1 MPAVGPDAKRYPKG
15 EAKRREILGAALRV
29 LERDGEAGA
38 SMRVIAKEANISLAG
53 LMHYFPTRDVIL
65 TEIQRDADARFEHWY
80 GNSDSEIDPG
90 EVLAQA
96 MLDKAS
102 KPGSGTVYLSLAAAA
117 AVDPGHPAGAYLRE
131 RYERMRTLIAEYVR
145 GRQATGEVPE
155 HVDAE
160 FAAAALIAA
169 ADGIQIQWMSD
180 PTIDMGDHMRRVW
193 ERLLT

>member
-1 MPAVGPDAKRYPKG
+1 MPTVGRYAKG
-15 EAKRREILGAALRV
+15 EAKRAEIKDAALAV

-53 LMHYFPTRDVIL
+53 LMHYFPTRDALL
-65 TEIQRDADARFEHWY
+65 TELQSDGDAKFEEWY
-80 GNSDSEIDPG
+80 RNSATSIDPG
-90 EVLAQA
+90 EILAQA
-96 MLDKAS
+96 MVDKAA

-117 AVDPGHPAGAYLRE
+117 AIDPSHPAAEYLRQ
-131 RYERMRTLIAEYVR
+131 RYERMRDTVADYVR
-145 GRQATGEVPE
+145 GRQAAGTVPAG
-155 HVDAE
+155 VDAE

-180 PTIDMGDHMRRVW
+180 PSIDMGAHVRAVW